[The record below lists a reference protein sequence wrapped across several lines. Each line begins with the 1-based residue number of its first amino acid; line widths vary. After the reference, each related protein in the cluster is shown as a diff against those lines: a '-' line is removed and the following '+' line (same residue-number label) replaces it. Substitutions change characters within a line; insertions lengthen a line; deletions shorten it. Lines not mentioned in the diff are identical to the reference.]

1 MRLYVYIEVVIVFSL
16 VTRGLAWIS
25 SVIMPDWHI
34 ITVDAMQ
41 VIPNSTP
48 VRNACFLMGNSML
61 FGPATLFWGNCWYSE
76 SRSIQIGS
84 HVMST
89 QKRSKKDQKGSLYRK
104 ETMFQSF
111 PGS

>member
-1 MRLYVYIEVVIVFSL
+1 MRLYVYIEVVIVFFPCYK
-16 VTRGLAWIS
+16 RIGMDQQCNYARLAHHYCRCYASNPKQHTS
-25 SVIMPDWHI
+25 SE
-34 ITVDAMQ
+34 
-41 VIPNSTP
+41 
-48 VRNACFLMGNSML
+48 CLFLMGNSML
-61 FGPATLFWGNCWYSE
+61 FGPATLFWGNCLYSE

-104 ETMFQSF
+104 EIMFQGF